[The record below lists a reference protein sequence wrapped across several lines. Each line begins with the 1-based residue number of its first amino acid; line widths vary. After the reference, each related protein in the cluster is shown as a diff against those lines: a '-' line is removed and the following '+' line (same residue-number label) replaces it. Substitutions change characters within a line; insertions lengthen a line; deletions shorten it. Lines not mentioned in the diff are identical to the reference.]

1 MQIECNVDKADREP
15 KDLLKMGDVTKLEY
29 EIMALY
35 KKKTGKEPK
44 ENKK

>member
-1 MQIECNVDKADREP
+1 VQIECNVDKADREP
-15 KDLLKMGDVTKLEY
+15 KDLRKMGDVTKLEY